1 MDFLGWLLNALHA
14 GLGGT
19 RKPGSSII
27 HKAFQGQVQI
37 KTYKAARADTDA
49 DIDVETQMTPF
60 LYLTVDVPP
69 APLFRDALERN
80 IIPQVPLFACLT
92 KFDGSTFQEMMNGD
106 RRQYVIT
113 RLPQYLIIH
122 IKRFSKNTQQYVE
135 KNPTIVNFPV
145 RNLDL
150 AAYTELS
157 DADKEKNVQTKF
169 NLMSSTQHDGQPDS
183 GTYRTYVHFKAND
196 QWYDIQ
202 DLHVNGVHPQL
213 ISVSESY
220 IQVYD
225 SSTS

>member
-1 MDFLGWLLNALHA
+1 MG
-14 GLGGT
+14 
-19 RKPGSSII
+19 
-27 HKAFQGQVQI
+27 
-37 KTYKAARADTDA
+37 
-49 DIDVETQMTPF
+49 
-60 LYLTVDVPP
+60 
-69 APLFRDALERN
+69 RN

-157 DADKEKNVQTKF
+157 EADKEKNVQTKF
-169 NLMSSTQHDGQPDS
+169 HLMSSTQHDASLTPAPTARTCTSRPTTS
-183 GTYRTYVHFKAND
+183 GTTSRTCTSTASTRSSSPCPNRTSRSTTRRHHRTLCGSHRRSQPTASRRGLIRVHVFEG
-196 QWYDIQ
+196 I
-202 DLHVNGVHPQL
+202 
-213 ISVSESY
+213 VSSCP
-220 IQVYD
+220 
-225 SSTS
+225 

>member
-1 MDFLGWLLNALHA
+1 MG
-14 GLGGT
+14 
-19 RKPGSSII
+19 
-27 HKAFQGQVQI
+27 
-37 KTYKAARADTDA
+37 
-49 DIDVETQMTPF
+49 
-60 LYLTVDVPP
+60 
-69 APLFRDALERN
+69 RN

-157 DADKEKNVQTKF
+157 DADKDARTYTSRP
-169 NLMSSTQHDGQPDS
+169 MTS
-183 GTYRTYVHFKAND
+183 GTTSRT
-196 QWYDIQ
+196 
-202 DLHVNGVHPQL
+202 
-213 ISVSESY
+213 
-220 IQVYD
+220 
-225 SSTS
+225 